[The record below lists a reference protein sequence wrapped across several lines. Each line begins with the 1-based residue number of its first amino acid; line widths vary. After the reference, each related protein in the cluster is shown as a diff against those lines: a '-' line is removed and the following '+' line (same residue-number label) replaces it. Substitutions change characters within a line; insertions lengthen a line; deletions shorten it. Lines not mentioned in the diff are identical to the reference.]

1 MQNNCTINVE
11 NSINSGQ
18 VFLWRKN
25 KDIWYGVNG
34 QDILKISK
42 AGTVKSYQNTKTDF
56 FRRRDN
62 IEKIIKS
69 ISKDRVTKKAV
80 KQYLGLR
87 ILEQDPFQCLISFIV
102 SSNSNI
108 QKIKNSLEKISR
120 KFGDR
125 VEFENQEFFLFPKP
139 EKLAN
144 ASIDEI
150 RSCGV
155 GYRAVEFENQEFF
168 LFPKPDKLVNASIGE
183 IRSCGVGYRARFIK
197 EAAKWT
203 VQKQIDFEYLKK
215 CDYQEAKKEICQ
227 IPGIGNKVADCIM
240 LFSLNKLES
249 FPLDRWMIRILE
261 KYYSDKFQLE
271 TKTITE
277 KQYEIL
283 HEKIVNHFGPY
294 AGYAQQFLFK
304 MERENYQKKWL

>member
-1 MQNNCTINVE
+1 MQKNRIINVD

-25 KDIWYGVNG
+25 GKYWYGVNG
-34 QDILKISK
+34 QDILKITDS
-42 AGTVKSYQNTKTDF
+42 GTIKSYQNIKTDF
-56 FRRRDN
+56 FRKRDN
-62 IEKIIKS
+62 IEEIIKS
-69 ISKDRVTKKAV
+69 ISKDAITKDAV

-108 QKIKNSLEKISR
+108 QKIKSSLENISR
-120 KFGDR
+120 KFGKR
-125 VEFENQEFFLFPKP
+125 VKFDNQEFFLFPKP
-139 EKLAN
+139 SKLAK

-150 RSCGV
+150 KSCGV
-155 GYRAVEFENQEFF
+155 GYRA
-168 LFPKPDKLVNASIGE
+168 K
-183 IRSCGVGYRARFIK
+183 FIK
-197 EAAKWT
+197 EAAKI
-203 VQKQIDFEYLKK
+203 VLYKKIDFETLQK
-215 CDYQEAKKEICQ
+215 DSYQEAKEKICQ
-227 IPGIGNKVADCIM
+227 IPGVGNKVADCVL
-240 LFSLNKLES
+240 LFSLNKLDA

-261 KYYSDKFQLE
+261 KYYSKQFQLE

-283 HEKIVNHFGPY
+283 HEKIVKHFGPY
-294 AGYAQQFLFK
+294 AGYSQQFLFK

>member
-1 MQNNCTINVE
+1 MQNSYTINVE

-25 KDIWYGVNG
+25 GNYWYGING
-34 QDILKISK
+34 QDILKISNS
-42 AGTVKSYQNTKTDF
+42 GSIKSYQNIKTDF
-56 FRRRDN
+56 FRKKDN

-69 ISKDRVTKKAV
+69 ISKDSITKKAV
-80 KQYLGLR
+80 KQYAGLR
-87 ILEQDPFQCLISFIV
+87 ILEQDPFQCLISFIT

-108 QKIKNSLEKISR
+108 QKIKSSLEKISK
-120 KFGDR
+120 KFGVKVKFD
-125 VEFENQEFFLFPKP
+125 NQEFFLFPKP

-144 ASIDEI
+144 ASINEI
-150 RSCGV
+150 
-155 GYRAVEFENQEFF
+155 
-168 LFPKPDKLVNASIGE
+168 K
-183 IRSCGVGYRARFIK
+183 SCGVGYRARFIK
-197 EAAKWT
+197 EAANRT
-203 VQKQIDFEYLKK
+203 VLEKINFEYLKK
-215 CDYQEAKKEICQ
+215 SNYQNAKEEICL
-227 IPGIGNKVADCIM
+227 IPGVGNKVADCVL

-277 KQYEIL
+277 KQYGIL

-294 AGYAQQFLFK
+294 AGYSQQFLFK

>member
-1 MQNNCTINVE
+1 MQNSYTINVE

-25 KDIWYGVNG
+25 GNYWYGING
-34 QDILKISK
+34 QDILKISNS
-42 AGTVKSYQNTKTDF
+42 GSIRSYQNIKTDF
-56 FRRRDN
+56 FRKRDN

-69 ISKDRVTKKAV
+69 ISKDSITKKAV
-80 KQYLGLR
+80 KQYAGLR
-87 ILEQDPFQCLISFIV
+87 ILEQDPFQCLISFII

-108 QKIKNSLEKISR
+108 QKIKSSLEKMSK
-120 KFGDR
+120 KFGVKVKFD
-125 VEFENQEFFLFPKP
+125 NQEFFLFPKP
-139 EKLAN
+139 VKLAN
-144 ASIDEI
+144 ASINEI
-150 RSCGV
+150 
-155 GYRAVEFENQEFF
+155 
-168 LFPKPDKLVNASIGE
+168 K
-183 IRSCGVGYRARFIK
+183 SCGVGYRARFIK
-197 EAAKWT
+197 EAANRT
-203 VQKQIDFEYLKK
+203 VLEKINFEYLKK
-215 CDYQEAKKEICQ
+215 SSYQNAKDEICL
-227 IPGIGNKVADCIM
+227 IPGVGNKVADCVL

-277 KQYEIL
+277 KQYGIL

-294 AGYAQQFLFK
+294 AGYSQQFLFK